1 MSSQVFYRKWR
12 PQSLSEVAGQE
23 QVTQTLLNALSSGR
37 LSHAYLFCG
46 PRGTGK
52 TSTGRILAKAV
63 NCLTNGKGEP
73 CNTCAMCRAITEGR
87 ALDVIEMDA
96 ASNRGIADARE
107 LKERVRYAPN
117 EARFKVYII
126 DEVHMLTTEAANALL
141 KTLEEPPPRVIF
153 ILATTDPH
161 DLLPTIISRCQRFDF
176 HRIAPSDVAG
186 KLSEIC
192 GKEGIKIDAEGL
204 RLITRSAQGSL
215 RDAEN
220 VLEQLATFY
229 GKDIGREQV
238 RKMLGVSEDAR
249 TRELVRYI
257 VEGNVAAGIMTV
269 SSINA
274 DGLDLRQFNREL
286 VSYLRGLLLI
296 KTGAAEG
303 LDMSGEDIALLREL
317 AEKAS
322 LSQVLRSLK
331 IFGGLEFGTD
341 GNSALPLELALVD
354 TVLAPE
360 EKPAARAP
368 VEAPKAEPRTVRP
381 PTERPVVR
389 PSGAA
394 SVAPAAKPAP
404 VTTPPEPI
412 AKPPAAN
419 VAPPVSA
426 PKPVVSEPV
435 KEVVPEQPKEPA
447 TELDRLRL
455 NWKIVI
461 AQAPPDTQRSNA
473 IAVLRSAG
481 AKVAAIEGNTIVL
494 AFKYQNFVDRISLPE
509 NIKVTE
515 KIVGNY
521 LGRPVRVRC
530 TLEQAP
536 NHLIEEAQRLG
547 ARITEEK

>member
-1 MSSQVFYRKWR
+1 
-12 PQSLSEVAGQE
+12 
-23 QVTQTLLNALSSGR
+23 
-37 LSHAYLFCG
+37 
-46 PRGTGK
+46 
-52 TSTGRILAKAV
+52 
-63 NCLTNGKGEP
+63 
-73 CNTCAMCRAITEGR
+73 
-87 ALDVIEMDA
+87 
-96 ASNRGIADARE
+96 
-107 LKERVRYAPN
+107 
-117 EARFKVYII
+117 
-126 DEVHMLTTEAANALL
+126 
-141 KTLEEPPPRVIF
+141 
-153 ILATTDPH
+153 
-161 DLLPTIISRCQRFDF
+161 
-176 HRIAPSDVAG
+176 
-186 KLSEIC
+186 
-192 GKEGIKIDAEGL
+192 
-204 RLITRSAQGSL
+204 
-215 RDAEN
+215 
-220 VLEQLATFY
+220 
-229 GKDIGREQV
+229 
-238 RKMLGVSEDAR
+238 
-249 TRELVRYI
+249 
-257 VEGNVAAGIMTV
+257 MTV